1 MSYTRA
7 FLYTCQI
14 TRTYNCDGSLL
25 MSLDN
30 QLNTHRYY
38 KLLGLGG
45 NPESDTGAVNIVV
58 I

>member
-1 MSYTRA
+1 
-7 FLYTCQI
+7 
-14 TRTYNCDGSLL
+14 

-30 QLNTHRYY
+30 QLNMHRYY

-45 NPESDTGAVNIVV
+45 NPVSDTGAVNILV